1 LHKDGPDKNLS
12 KRKNS
17 GGRETAE
24 ALALEGLT
32 FLAADSER
40 LERFV
45 ALTGLSPDNLRAT
58 GSAPDF
64 LVGVLDYIAGDE
76 PLLLAFAANCQI
88 DPAEIMRAWTLL
100 GGMPEAR

>member
-1 LHKDGPDKNLS
+1 LQKDGAGTNLS
-12 KRKNS
+12 KRRNS
-17 GGRETAE
+17 GSRETAE

-45 ALTGLSPDNLRAT
+45 ALTGLSLDNLRAT
-58 GSAPDF
+58 SAAPDF
-64 LVGVLDYIAGDE
+64 LAGVLDYIAGDE

-100 GGMPEAR
+100 GGLPEAG